1 MDTYLLVHR
10 HPRNYSGSPGAA
22 AAWEVW
28 FDKLGDALWPR
39 AIPSWMTTAPLVG
52 PAPFFRWAATR
63 SSTRPILKRPLNWHM
78 DARALQAGGAVEVG
92 RLTPSLGRQHPA
104 RTFG

>member
-1 MDTYLLVHR
+1 MDTYPLVHR

-39 AIPSWMTTAPLVG
+39 AIPSWMTAAPLVG

-63 SSTRPILKRPLNWHM
+63 SSTRPILKKPLNWHV
-78 DARALQAGGAVEVG
+78 DARLCKRGRGRGWQADPG
-92 RLTPSLGRQHPA
+92 PGRQHPA
-104 RTFG
+104 RTF